1 MIIANSCRQQGVDI
15 TETWLVNLMN
25 DLGQFL
31 IWVFVKSKK
40 KKFVKSPAQCQAHS
54 RCLYIGVHS
63 AATGHQRPGGSPAAW
78 KHPGSITSL
87 RLRHVPPAQTS
98 MTTSGMGGGM
108 ARLPD
113 FRGP

>member
-40 KKFVKSPAQCQAHS
+40 KKVCKKPSS
-54 RCLYIGVHS
+54 M
-63 AATGHQRPGGSPAAW
+63 PG
-78 KHPGSITSL
+78 T
-87 RLRHVPPAQTS
+87 
-98 MTTSGMGGGM
+98 
-108 ARLPD
+108 
-113 FRGP
+113 